1 MACIMLTGC
10 ANGGWSTADTYRQS
24 GVVALMGIDWMQ
36 TRKIAQNP
44 DDYHEHN
51 PVLGSNPSTEKV
63 DVYFPVCIAAH
74 TAVSMALPPEYR
86 KWWQY
91 VFIGV
96 QAGVVASNFSI
107 GLGVGL

>member
-1 MACIMLTGC
+1 
-10 ANGGWSTADTYRQS
+10 
-24 GVVALMGIDWMQ
+24 MGIDWAQ
-36 TRKIAQNP
+36 TRKIANNP

-51 PVLGSNPSTEKV
+51 PILGKHPSTGEV
-63 DVYFPVCIAAH
+63 DVYFTASIAAH
-74 TAVSMALPPEYR
+74 MAVSMVLPPEYR

-96 QAGVVASNFSI
+96 QAAAVGSNISI